1 MLRGMARMIPKNPPN
16 PVPKRGRGRPL
27 GSAPYRQ
34 RDEELLVRYADKAI
48 HSSGLE
54 LAPFARRAGVSNAA
68 AIRRLQARWR
78 ADRERFLNDAR
89 TRFDARPP
97 ESLWQMLMDLRAGLS
112 RMAAIVS
119 REVLDPLRASIRRAE
134 RRWDARA
141 SLGQPA
147 RLPFDPADPSELEPA
162 LARFESAM
170 PTPGSD
176 EIDDQLGD
184 QTLAD
189 LPLSQR
195 LYLPAVLIHE
205 MSLEQ
210 RRRETEA
217 SRSTSGDRDG
227 ERR

>member
-1 MLRGMARMIPKNPPN
+1 MLRNMERVRPKNPSS

-27 GSAPYRQ
+27 GRAPYRQ
-34 RDEELLVRYADKAI
+34 RDEQLLARFADKAI
-48 HSSGLE
+48 HSPDLE
-54 LAPFARRAGVSNAA
+54 LAPFARRAGVSNTA

-97 ESLWQMLMDLRAGLS
+97 ESVWQMVMHLQAGLS
-112 RMAAIVS
+112 RMAATFS
-119 REVLDPLRASIRRAE
+119 REVLDSLRASIQRAE

-141 SLGQPA
+141 SLGEPA
-147 RLPFDPADPSELEPA
+147 RLPFDPTDPSELEPA

-176 EIDDQLGD
+176 EIGDQLGD

-195 LYLPAVLIHE
+195 LYLLAVLIHE
-205 MSLEQ
+205 ISLEQ

-217 SRSTSGDRDG
+217 SRSTGGDRDG